1 VLNRD
6 LRYVE
11 TDPADTLAQMTS
23 YGMPEKLAYRIV
35 EMFRS
40 TLEAYN
46 SKLTADITTV
56 TNQPARSFTD
66 WVRAHGSE
74 LVTPAAS

>member
-1 VLNRD
+1 
-6 LRYVE
+6 
-11 TDPADTLAQMTS
+11 
-23 YGMPEKLAYRIV
+23 MPEKLAYGIV

-40 TLEAYN
+40 TLEPYN

-66 WVRAHGSE
+66 WVHAHSSG
-74 LVTPAAS
+74 LVTPAAW